1 MKLTILLTTVV
12 VIFALMAVMATAAA
26 DVVELEFLVEDWV
39 VDFMRPTVA
48 LKPRS
53 AKRQTPFSIPD
64 ANRKGAILVNGQYPG
79 PTVEVFENDTVK
91 INVIN
96 NLLSEATTIHWHGIH
111 PVDTPWTDGTYGVSQ
126 AAIGPGQNFTY
137 EFRAWPAGTHYW
149 HSHMDAMQSAKGLR
163 GPFIVKKREEGPQ
176 MPKYDEEKV
185 LVMAD
190 EWRDPSVCL
199 KLEGA
204 VAGNDVCSDIDFG
217 SLNGQ
222 VAWGNLQKFDKR
234 YPYPLVEVEQ
244 GKCYRMRMIMM
255 ASNAENYIVTM
266 AGHNM
271 TLVALDGVDVN
282 PIQITTLNLHI
293 GERAD
298 VIVCADQDPGYYPM
312 EMMYDYA
319 CTLTPGHFI
328 PPGFHPV
335 TSCKFY
341 GFLHYAGEHE
351 LMYGPPN
358 SPEGTG
364 GGAPKKLKPVTGVPF
379 DLTNAADYAKT
390 HPVDA
395 RDEPDEPDARYMV
408 TIGLSGP
415 TYKNASDEPLSK
427 GRWYMDLDNRRETWK
442 KPLTPLLHTKGT
454 CGAEGV
460 PFITVP
466 EGAKNVEVILNNVS
480 PAAHN
485 IHMHG
490 MLFQVINVAD
500 FEWCNVNKTAC
511 FVMPSQVNPCP
522 KEDRI
527 LSDPK
532 GALNYPL
539 DLYWG
544 CGYNATKDKKT
555 QNLKAPLRKD
565 SFQVWQRSW
574 AVIRF
579 NATQPGVWQFHCHM
593 EQHIPLGM
601 VFAVNVMP
609 SKQPAQSQLGSLED
623 VPTEGPCPLWTK
635 ANASTGRGS
644 ADRGL
649 LVENEHLRVE
659 VQELER

>member
-1 MKLTILLTTVV
+1 
-12 VIFALMAVMATAAA
+12 MATNMIASA
-26 DVVELEFLVEDWV
+26 DVVELDFVVEDWV

-53 AKRQTPFSIPD
+53 AKRQTPFNIPD

-111 PVDTPWTDGTYGVSQ
+111 PVDTPWTDVTYGVSQ
-126 AAIGPGQNFTY
+126 AAIAPGSNFTY

-149 HSHMDAMQSAKGLR
+149 HSHMDGMQSAKGLR
-163 GPFIVKKREEGPQ
+163 GPFIVKKREDPHQAE
-176 MPKYDEEKV
+176 YDEERV
-185 LVMAD
+185 VVFAD
-190 EWRDPSVCL
+190 EWQNPDVCL

-204 VAGNDVCSDIDFG
+204 MAGNDVCSDIDYA
-217 SLNGQ
+217 SVNGQ
-222 VAWGNLQKFDKR
+222 IATGDLQKYDSK
-234 YPYPLVEVEQ
+234 YPYPLIDVEK
-244 GKCYRMRMIMM
+244 GKCYRLRFIMM
-255 ASNAENYIVTM
+255 ASNAENYIVSL
-266 AGHNM
+266 AGHDM
-271 TLVALDGVDVN
+271 TLISLDGVDVD
-282 PIQITTLNLHI
+282 PIQITDLNMHI

-298 VIVCADQDPGYYPM
+298 VIICANQEPGYYPM
-312 EMMYDYA
+312 ELMYDYA
-319 CTLTPGHFI
+319 CTLTPGNFI
-328 PPGFHPV
+328 PPGFHAV

-341 GFLHYAGEHE
+341 GFLHYAKQHE
-351 LMYGPPN
+351 ILYGPPN
-358 SPEGTG
+358 SPDGTG
-364 GGAPKKLKPVTGVPF
+364 GGDPKKLKPVTGVPF

-390 HPVDA
+390 RPVDA
-395 RDEPDEPDARYMV
+395 HDEPDEPDARYMV

-427 GRWYMDLDNRRETWK
+427 GRWYMDLDSRRETWK
-442 KPLTPLLHTKGT
+442 KPLTPLLHTKGK
-454 CGAEGV
+454 CGADGV

-480 PAAHN
+480 PAAHS

-532 GALNYPL
+532 GALDYPL

-601 VFAVNVMP
+601 VFAINVLP
-609 SKQPAQSQLGSLED
+609 SKQPAQSQLGSLSD
-623 VPTEGPCPLWTK
+623 VPTEGPCPLWSLNQSQSQPR
-635 ANASTGRGS
+635 AQAEQGDDAS
-644 ADRGL
+644 L

-659 VQELER
+659 VQK